1 MLGENDV
8 LVEINNLLIES
19 NIHHF
24 RQLIISFCILM
35 VVGIDKWNFSIRE
48 RTRKKLEGIARG
60 GRNLKKQRIW
70 KETGKACKDLA
81 DRLSLELNDA
91 FCT

>member
-1 MLGENDV
+1 
-8 LVEINNLLIES
+8 
-19 NIHHF
+19 
-24 RQLIISFCILM
+24 M

-48 RTRKKLEGIARG
+48 RTRKKLEEIAKG

-70 KETGKACKDLA
+70 KERTGKACKDLA